1 MKDGSHK
8 NDNLRGFVCGGC
20 KEVLLRRLLKFD
32 WAKMHSNVNETPRYK
47 MFYKFIAMWNMI
59 IIRILLVCSIM
70 KQNTVDLGL
79 S

>member
-32 WAKMHSNVNETPRYK
+32 WAKMH
-47 MFYKFIAMWNMI
+47 
-59 IIRILLVCSIM
+59 
-70 KQNTVDLGL
+70 
-79 S
+79 